1 MTPPTPRRPTFKQRL
16 VITGMATLL
25 TLLACEGAARVWLW
39 RSATDAQFARFASF
53 SEIAASRQL
62 LFARHHYLSYVTRP
76 GYQVG
81 PNRHDPRGFRGED
94 VVIPKPAGVFRIALV
109 GASTTYD
116 SDIRDFKK
124 TYPYLLQQILA
135 SSGRGRI
142 EVVNAGVHAYSS
154 WEHLMNLQFRV
165 LDTQP
170 DLVIFMEALADV
182 NNRLVYPYEAYR
194 GDNSGSREPIVEV
207 PETWLDQY
215 SVAARILR
223 TIKGWR
229 QPVGGRAFRRTF
241 EFVPTNY
248 AEQFEIQKRNQTY
261 PSGIF
266 QQASAADML
275 KHNPPIYYER
285 NLRSMAA
292 ICEAQGIRFGMLTF
306 AVSSEFTG
314 EPRVTSPEY
323 AEAIR
328 EHNRVVLKICE
339 DRGLQCHDH
348 AAEMPSERRYWTDG
362 RHTTEAG
369 AELRAQLVAAWLL
382 RSSLLPPAQA
392 AKEGSP
398 DSPGKPSG
406 GQ

>member
-1 MTPPTPRRPTFKQRL
+1 M
-16 VITGMATLL
+16 IISAAATLA
-25 TLLACEGAARVWLW
+25 TLLACEVAARVWLW
-39 RSATDAQFARFASF
+39 HGATDAQFARFATF
-53 SEIAASRQL
+53 SEIASSRQV

-81 PNRHDPRGFRGED
+81 PNRHDARGFRGDD
-94 VVIPKPAGVFRIALV
+94 VVVPKPEGTFRLALV

-116 SDIRDFKK
+116 SDIKDYRKS
-124 TYPYLLQQILA
+124 YPYLLQQILS

-170 DLVIFMEALADV
+170 DSVVFMEALADV

-194 GDNSGSREPIVEV
+194 GDNSGSREPTAEE
-207 PETWLDQY
+207 PETALDRY
-215 SVAARILR
+215 SVAGRILR

-248 AEQFEIQKRNQTY
+248 AEQFEIQKRNGSY

-266 QQASAADML
+266 RRVSAAEML
-275 KHNPPIYYER
+275 ARNPPIYYER

-292 ICEAQGIRFGMLTF
+292 ICDAHGIRFGMMTF
-306 AVSSEFTG
+306 AVSSEFTE
-314 EPRVTSPEY
+314 EPRVASPEY
-323 AEAIR
+323 AQAIQ
-328 EHNRVVLKICE
+328 EHNRVVLKLCAE
-339 DRGLQCHDH
+339 RGLQCYDH
-348 AAEMPSERRYWTDG
+348 ASEMPSDRRFWTDG

-369 AELRAQLVAAWLL
+369 AELRAKLVAAWLL
-382 RSSLLPPAQA
+382 KTDLVPTQVGA
-392 AKEGSP
+392 APGAGHKE
-398 DSPGKPSG
+398 
-406 GQ
+406 